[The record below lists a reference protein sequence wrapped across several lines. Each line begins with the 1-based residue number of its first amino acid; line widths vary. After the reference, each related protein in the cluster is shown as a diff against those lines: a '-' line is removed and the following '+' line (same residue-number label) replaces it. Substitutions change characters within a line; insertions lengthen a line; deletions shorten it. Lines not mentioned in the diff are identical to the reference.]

1 MYKQFLE
8 ILQTYQRE
16 SKAIADV
23 YSQVTTL
30 FHAAPDLLE
39 DFKQFLPEHTGQ
51 KSTPGRTGEDG
62 TPAPGIMH
70 TPQASGAGGQKMPPL
85 GSFAPPASASKE
97 TKKRPRN
104 EKQAPA
110 PIASPAEATPT
121 ANRALGGP
129 ASKKPK
135 LAHGKALASDVP
147 AIEPTLT
154 PVMPEPIPPPSAV
167 AANQEEIAFF
177 ERVKKYLGNRTSM
190 NEFLKLCNL
199 FSQQIIDRDTLYHQ
213 GCNYLMANQELLS
226 FWKSFLNYEPEDAVV
241 DNMPAPPAD
250 KVSLSNCRGFGP
262 SYRLLPKRVRAARRN
277 MVTDVLTW
285 SCRNA

>member
-1 MYKQFLE
+1 
-8 ILQTYQRE
+8 
-16 SKAIADV
+16 
-23 YSQVTTL
+23 
-30 FHAAPDLLE
+30 
-39 DFKQFLPEHTGQ
+39 
-51 KSTPGRTGEDG
+51 
-62 TPAPGIMH
+62 MH
-70 TPQASGAGGQKMPPL
+70 TPQASGASGQKMPPL

-97 TKKRPRN
+97 SKKRPRN

-110 PIASPAEATPT
+110 PTASPAEATPT
-121 ANRALGGP
+121 ANRAAGGP

-135 LAHGKALASDVP
+135 LAHNRALASDVP
-147 AIEPTLT
+147 AVEPTLT

-226 FWKSFLNYEPEDAVV
+226 FWKTFLQYEPQDVVV
-241 DNMPAPPAD
+241 DNIPAPPSG

-262 SYRLLPKRVRAARRN
+262 SYRLLPKRVSLTERRI
-277 MVTDVLTW
+277 VGALLTCPAGTPQAMQW
-285 SCRNA
+285 A